1 VTEAYRL
8 LEDQGRI
15 EARPQSGY
23 YVLAVS
29 PAQLPEPE
37 ISRPAGGPTP
47 VTVSALV
54 RALLRDSCTP
64 GLMQLGT
71 AMANPAL
78 LPVDRLHRAL
88 TTASR
93 RYPARG
99 VCYAP
104 PSGDVGLRVQ
114 IARRALVAGC
124 TLAPDEILV
133 TCGCQ
138 EANMLCLQ
146 AVCRPG
152 DTVAVESPMYY
163 GSLEVLETLGL
174 RALEIPSHPRDGM
187 SLEAL
192 RYAMDETPIQ
202 AVHLVTNFSNPLGSC
217 MPDERKRELVELLA
231 EREIPLVEDD
241 IFGEIGYAPDRP
253 KVAKAFDRK
262 GLVLLC
268 SSFSKTIAPG
278 YRVGYTAPGRYLP
291 DVERLKFVNNLA
303 TATLPQIAVAEFLTN
318 GGYERH
324 LRRIRRVYARQVA
337 EMGQAVMSH
346 FPPGTKVTRPAGG
359 FVIWVELPP
368 SVDSLDLYERG
379 LTRGVTFA
387 PGPMFSA
394 KQKYRNFVRLNAAF
408 WSERVAGGIATLGE
422 LARELYQERA

>member
-1 VTEAYRL
+1 
-8 LEDQGRI
+8 
-15 EARPQSGY
+15 
-23 YVLAVS
+23 
-29 PAQLPEPE
+29 
-37 ISRPAGGPTP
+37 
-47 VTVSALV
+47 
-54 RALLRDSCTP
+54 
-64 GLMQLGT
+64 
-71 AMANPAL
+71 
-78 LPVDRLHRAL
+78 
-88 TTASR
+88 
-93 RYPARG
+93 
-99 VCYAP
+99 
-104 PSGDVGLRVQ
+104 
-114 IARRALVAGC
+114 
-124 TLAPDEILV
+124 
-133 TCGCQ
+133 
-138 EANMLCLQ
+138 MLCLQ

-291 DVERLKFVNNLA
+291 DVE
-303 TATLPQIAVAEFLTN
+303 
-318 GGYERH
+318 
-324 LRRIRRVYARQVA
+324 
-337 EMGQAVMSH
+337 
-346 FPPGTKVTRPAGG
+346 
-359 FVIWVELPP
+359 
-368 SVDSLDLYERG
+368 
-379 LTRGVTFA
+379 
-387 PGPMFSA
+387 SA
-394 KQKYRNFVRLNAAF
+394 
-408 WSERVAGGIATLGE
+408 
-422 LARELYQERA
+422 